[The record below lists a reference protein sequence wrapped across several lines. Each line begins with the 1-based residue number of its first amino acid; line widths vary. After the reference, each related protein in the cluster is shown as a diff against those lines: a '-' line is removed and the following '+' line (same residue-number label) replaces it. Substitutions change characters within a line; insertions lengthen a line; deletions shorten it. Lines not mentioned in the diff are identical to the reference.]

1 MSLEFITLLFC
12 YGFCFGLQN
21 KVVWFYGKSE
31 FTDKLLQCSYCLG
44 FHCGWVAWILVY
56 LMTPSL
62 ELSVA
67 QIISSILYYA
77 FSSSAFCYVLD
88 SIVQWVESNT
98 LGEE

>member
-1 MSLEFITLLFC
+1 MSLDFITLLFC

-21 KVVWFYGKSE
+21 KVVWLYGKSE

-44 FHCGWVAWILVY
+44 FHCGWLAWILMY
-56 LMTPSL
+56 LMTPNMDLTVVQIVSSL
-62 ELSVA
+62 IV
-67 QIISSILYYA
+67 YA

-88 SIVQWVESNT
+88 TVVQWVESNT